1 MPPPEGYTRN
11 FMLYSLL
18 RSPKCRQIGQIE
30 LNLSIDGVAATPVA
44 SGPDVAF
51 VESIADGGTGIY
63 TITFKEPAKS
73 NLHVAAITAITERA
87 IFHIAAVTKNSVTIH
102 AKNDAN
108 IAFDAQFNLQV
119 IFFDQLS
126 YFF

>member
-1 MPPPEGYTRN
+1 
-11 FMLYSLL
+11 MLSSLL

-30 LNLSIDGVAATPVA
+30 LNLSIDGVATTPVA
-44 SGPDVAF
+44 SGPDVAI
-51 VESIADGGTGIY
+51 VESITDGGVGIY
-63 TITFKEPAKS
+63 TIIFKEPAKM

-87 IFHIAAVTKNSVTIH
+87 VFHVAAVSKNSVTIH

-108 IAFDAQFNLQV
+108 TAIDAQFNVQ
-119 IFFDQLS
+119 IIWFDQLS

>member
-1 MPPPEGYTRN
+1 
-11 FMLYSLL
+11 MLYSLL

-44 SGPDVAF
+44 SGPDAAF

-73 NLHVAAITAITERA
+73 NLHVSAITSITARA
-87 IFHIAAVTKNSVTIH
+87 GFHVAAVTKSSVTIH
-102 AKNDAN
+102 VLNDAN
-108 IAFDAQFNLQV
+108 VAIDAQFNLQV